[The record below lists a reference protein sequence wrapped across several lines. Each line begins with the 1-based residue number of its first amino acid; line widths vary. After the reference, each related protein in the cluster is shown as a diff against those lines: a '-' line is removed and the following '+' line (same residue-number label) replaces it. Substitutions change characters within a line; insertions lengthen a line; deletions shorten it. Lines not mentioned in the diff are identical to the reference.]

1 MKILGIPVAL
11 LVYSNQA
18 TIKAHQVHSEELS
31 LSIALVFPIANTITT
46 FYQLIHLTM
55 SLQPPFNYSA
65 TLVPILRTVSSAQA
79 PLMPDF

>member
-1 MKILGIPVAL
+1 MRILSISVTL

-31 LSIALVFPIANTITT
+31 LSIALVFPMANTTT
-46 FYQLIHLTM
+46 FYQLIHLTL

-65 TLVPILRTVSSAQA
+65 TLVPILSTVSGT
-79 PLMPDF
+79 